1 MQNRQELQIT
11 DKDVINYLS
20 TQIEIDE
27 ILATTASGGENSLVL
42 CSKTALAVVQAAAV
56 IIKNDLGSTAAEL
69 LMKAFNS
76 QNISH

>member
-1 MQNRQELQIT
+1 LQIT
-11 DKDVINYLS
+11 DKDVISYLS

-27 ILATTASGGENSLVL
+27 ILATTASGGETSLVL

-56 IIKNDLGSTAAEL
+56 IIQSDLGSTAAEL